1 MLMQHQE
8 KMVEIAKSHPRYGFW
23 LQPGLG
29 KTVGSLAI
37 VQDHPVKTVVV
48 CPKSV
53 MKAAWVSDAKKF
65 FPNLRVVC
73 CWDKTKAKRSKIIL
87 DEDADI
93 YIINIDLFKSHAQD
107 FLEAGIRR
115 LILDESSMIKSHK
128 AQRTKALIS
137 FADKMESV
145 YLLSG
150 TPAPNCTTEYFT
162 QVRAICR
169 DTFGP
174 SFYGF
179 TNRYFFTQTRPISGR
194 DVITGYIPKKDK
206 GDEFNQKLRDVSWSL
221 TKEQALDLP
230 PQTDV
235 LRLVELGKDDRYTY
249 EMVYAGLAA
258 EMEGEALTPAG
269 QAKLMKLRQLAGGF
283 YYKQDPYGGQDTI
296 LSSDPVKIKELRAI
310 LEELGNE
317 PVVIWANFT
326 AEIDMILRLAREMGR
341 RHDVIDGR
349 TNDADVLIDRFQ
361 GGDLDCLVCH
371 PAAAGHGITLTAAS
385 YAIYY
390 SMDFSYERYQ
400 QSKDRIHRKGQ
411 MRPCTYYH
419 IIADGTADE
428 SILWAVRN
436 KAKMSDAVLRMLGDR

>member
-53 MKAAWVSDAKKF
+53 MKAAWVSDAEKF
-65 FPNLRVVC
+65 FPNLEVVC

-87 DEDADI
+87 DSEADI
-93 YIINIDLFKSHAQD
+93 YVINIDLFKNHAQD
-107 FLEAGIRR
+107 FLDAGIRR

-128 AQRTKALIS
+128 AQRTKALLS

-150 TPAPNCTTEYFT
+150 TPAPNCPTEYFT
-162 QVRAICR
+162 QIRAISR
-169 DTFGP
+169 DTFGL

-194 DVITGYIPKKDK
+194 DVITGYIPKQNQM
-206 GDEFNQKLRDVSWSL
+206 GEFNDRLKSVSWSL
-221 TKEQALDLP
+221 SKEEAIDLP
-230 PQTDV
+230 SQTDV
-235 LRLVELGKDDRYTY
+235 MRVVELSKDDRVTY
-249 EMVYAGLAA
+249 EMVYAGLAS

-269 QAKLMKLRQLAGGF
+269 QAKLMKLRQLTGGF
-283 YYKQDPYGGQDTI
+283 YYKQGGQDTI
-296 LSSDPVKIKELRAI
+296 LSSDQVKIKELRAI

-326 AEIDMILRLAREMGR
+326 AEIDMISKLVAEVGR
-341 RHDVIDGR
+341 SHDVIDGR
-349 TNDADVLIDRFQ
+349 TKDASVLIERFQ

-400 QSKDRIHRKGQ
+400 QSKDRIHRMGQ
-411 MRPCTYYH
+411 TRPCTYYH